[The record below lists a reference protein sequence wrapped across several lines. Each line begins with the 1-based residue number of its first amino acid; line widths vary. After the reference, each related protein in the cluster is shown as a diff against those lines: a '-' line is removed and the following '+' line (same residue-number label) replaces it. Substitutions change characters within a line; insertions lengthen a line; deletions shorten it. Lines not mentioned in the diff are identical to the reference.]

1 MKRRYLLA
9 LALAWL
15 SSCASLKQLTEKAVA
30 QPKITF
36 KSATL
41 ENATLASARFNL
53 AFSVENPNPVGL
65 SLAEVKYALSVEDKP
80 VVAGAPPLGLRIP
93 ANGVGDLNF
102 PASLNFA
109 EFASALEAF
118 LRKDAASYQ
127 AKGELGIATPVGMLR
142 LPLSHEG
149 PLTVTNRN
157 PYLLLVQRL
166 SGALEISGAPLVNI
180 STEELGPLEP
190 KGSRQI
196 SLSLAVRLSET
207 AIAAM
212 VRKRAT
218 EVRFTGEIS
227 SGGVSIPV
235 QATQAVNF
243 QP

>member
-1 MKRRYLLA
+1 
-9 LALAWL
+9 
-15 SSCASLKQLTEKAVA
+15 
-30 QPKITF
+30 
-36 KSATL
+36 
-41 ENATLASARFNL
+41 
-53 AFSVENPNPVGL
+53 
-65 SLAEVKYALSVEDKP
+65 VKYALSVEDKP

-127 AKGELGIATPVGMLR
+127 AKGDLGIATPVGMLR

>member
-1 MKRRYLLA
+1 MKRRYLAA

-15 SSCASLKQLTEKAVA
+15 SSCASLKQLTEKAIA

-157 PYLLLVQRL
+157 SYLLLVQRL

>member
-1 MKRRYLLA
+1 MKRRYLAA

-15 SSCASLKQLTEKAVA
+15 SSCASLKQLTEKAIA

-65 SLAEVKYALSVEDKP
+65 SLAEVRYALSVEDKP

-149 PLTVTNRN
+149 H
-157 PYLLLVQRL
+157 
-166 SGALEISGAPLVNI
+166 
-180 STEELGPLEP
+180 
-190 KGSRQI
+190 
-196 SLSLAVRLSET
+196 
-207 AIAAM
+207 
-212 VRKRAT
+212 
-218 EVRFTGEIS
+218 RFRWPFG
-227 SGGVSIPV
+227 
-235 QATQAVNF
+235 
-243 QP
+243 